1 MISAAVTLIDGSRW
15 LECQIYLPTGDRLSD
30 VMNDDRK
37 FLPIKRNGKE
47 LVVHKDQISFI
58 TEE

>member
-1 MISAAVTLIDGSRW
+1 MISAAVQLIDGSRW